1 MRAPG
6 HVASKT
12 ARLHG
17 VFGGFHRTAHEHK
30 RAFDHRRRPRR
41 QPDALLLLVRQFA
54 GEKTVDVVRIV
65 GEQQKRRVDGLRLGD
80 VHRLTRAGRFKP
92 VEKTLV
98 AVAWKARLGVDAV
111 GVEGVVPH
119 PKQRQ
124 RGHDSVV
131 GRGVNKVLCWWL
143 ERTVGQGWAKTA
155 LLSAD
160 GLEARA

>member
-1 MRAPG
+1 MECTDGQVVEHAITRAKIPVRVMRAPG

-17 VFGGFHRTAHEHK
+17 VFGGFHRTAHEHE

-65 GEQQKRRVDGLRLGD
+65 GEQQKRRVDRLRLGD

-98 AVAWKARLGVDAV
+98 AVAGKRASGWM
-111 GVEGVVPH
+111 P
-119 PKQRQ
+119 
-124 RGHDSVV
+124 SV
-131 GRGVNKVLCWWL
+131 
-143 ERTVGQGWAKTA
+143 
-155 LLSAD
+155 
-160 GLEARA
+160 